1 MVELGQAFLE
11 MDADTIKQLG
21 EALGGLTALNE
32 LAALGGEVA
41 SILGGIGEALKVL
54 TAAAVITGIN
64 SLAGAM
70 GVGATAGLAG
80 AFSGLAAVA
89 GPALTAIAAAWAAW
103 EIGKYAW
110 ETLDLGDAVMKFVGI
125 VDEAPGSIDTMGK
138 SLEDIRA
145 STGLNIQSV
154 EELQAAWE
162 KGEIVFDKVSGTWV
176 KAGDAATKMA
186 DGTSTAADG
195 METLTTHVLNADG
208 TISSFSTNIERS
220 GLAMDKQGR
229 AAVAASRD
237 TGTLTDEMV
246 KLATDERLKRMEF
259 AMELDIANIEANAEI
274 AVAAFDSLGTTISST
289 GDLLGRLYGLLTDD
303 KITDFERTKIWEQI
317 EKENEAR
324 YKAIELQEQ
333 LVTQQIDYMRAR
345 TDALTKNDAMVTIDG
360 KGLQP
365 HLEAFMWEILA
376 AIQIKVNEE
385 GLEMLVGI

>member
-1 MVELGQAFLE
+1 
-11 MDADTIKQLG
+11 
-21 EALGGLTALNE
+21 
-32 LAALGGEVA
+32 
-41 SILGGIGEALKVL
+41 
-54 TAAAVITGIN
+54 VITGIN

-110 ETLDLGDAVMKFVGI
+110 ETLELGDAVMKFLGV

-145 STGLNIQSV
+145 STGLNIQSA

-176 KAGDAATKMA
+176 KAADAATKMA
-186 DGTSTAADG
+186 DGTGTAADG
-195 METLTTHVLNADG
+195 METLTTHVINADG

-237 TGTLTDEMV
+237 TGTLTDEMI

-259 AMELDIANIEANAEI
+259 AMELDIENIKANAEI
-274 AVAAFDSLGTTISST
+274 AVAAFDSLGVTISST

-333 LVTQQIDYMRAR
+333 LVTAQIEYMRAR
-345 TDALTKNDAMVTIDG
+345 TEAMTKNDAMVTIDG
-360 KGLQP
+360 AGLQP
-365 HLEAFMWEILA
+365 HLEAFMWEVLA
-376 AIQIKVNEE
+376 AIQVKVNEE